1 MTPSSLVDALTGSG
15 KSYRERN
22 LPTSDDMLRGLTKSR
37 SRFSSDSLDPTLA
50 KIIASTTEDLLYR
63 AIQEKVRD
71 EERMSWRFDDL
82 ILPKGTDGPLTMRA
96 LRADLSR
103 YSPAFRNLDRVI
115 RKYGVVI
122 DEIRADNL
130 GIGSDGRLVLL
141 DSSIF

>member
-1 MTPSSLVDALTGSG
+1 MTPSSLVAALTGSG

-71 EERMSWRFDDL
+71 EER
-82 ILPKGTDGPLTMRA
+82 
-96 LRADLSR
+96 
-103 YSPAFRNLDRVI
+103 RN
-115 RKYGVVI
+115 
-122 DEIRADNL
+122 A
-130 GIGSDGRLVLL
+130 
-141 DSSIF
+141 